1 MFVPASTS
9 QSAMSAAKSSKISGI
24 SHILSV
30 IDGQELERQRL
41 SRELHD
47 GIGQSLIA
55 IKMKLDSLTYMHET
69 EIKAQ
74 LEGIKRQFD
83 QIIDEIR
90 RITTDLMPPVLD
102 EFGLVIALFNLC
114 EDTSRASGI
123 EIKFEHR
130 AKTEKWNK
138 KIQTY
143 LYRIIQEAIH
153 NIVKHS
159 SAKQAYIKLQG
170 DADAIYLSIQDN
182 GVGFRHGHANPES
195 QSGHGLH
202 NIKER
207 VKLLRG
213 TFDLK
218 SAPGK
223 GTLMQIKVPQH
234 H

>member
-1 MFVPASTS
+1 MASP
-9 QSAMSAAKSSKISGI
+9 KSSKNSSI

-55 IKMKLDSLTYMHET
+55 IKMKLDSLSYIPEV
-69 EIKAQ
+69 EIKGN
-74 LEGIKRQFD
+74 LEGIQRQVD
-83 QIIDEIR
+83 QIINEIR

-114 EDTSRASGI
+114 EDTSRSSGI
-123 EIKFEHR
+123 QVKFEHR
-130 AKTEKWNK
+130 AKTENWNK

-143 LYRIIQEAIH
+143 LYRIIQEALH

-159 SAKQAYIKLQG
+159 RAKQAYIKLQG
-170 DADAIYLSIQDN
+170 DADAIYLNIQDN
-182 GVGFRHGHANPES
+182 GVGFRPVHTTVNNH
-195 QSGHGLH
+195 SGHGLH

-207 VKLLRG
+207 VKLLG
-213 TFDLK
+213 GAFDLK

-223 GTLMQIKVPQH
+223 GTLLQIKIPRNL
-234 H
+234 

>member
-1 MFVPASTS
+1 
-9 QSAMSAAKSSKISGI
+9 MSAAKSSKISGI

-69 EIKAQ
+69 EIKSN

-130 AKTEKWNK
+130 AKTENWNK

-143 LYRIIQEAIH
+143 LYRIIQEALH
-153 NIVKHS
+153 NIVKHA

-170 DADAIYLSIQDN
+170 DSEAIYLSIQDN
-182 GVGFRHGHANPES
+182 GIGFRPGYQKSDS

-202 NIKER
+202 NITER

>member
-1 MFVPASTS
+1 MFALVSKALSD
-9 QSAMSAAKSSKISGI
+9 MSAPKSSKISGI
-24 SHILSV
+24 SHVLSV

-55 IKMKLDSLTYMHET
+55 IKMKLDSLSYMQEA
-69 EIKAQ
+69 EIKSQ

-102 EFGLVIALFNLC
+102 EFGLIIALFNLC

-123 EIKFEHR
+123 QIKFEHR
-130 AKTEKWNK
+130 AKIDTWDK

-159 SAKQAYIKLQG
+159 AAKQGYIKLQA
-170 DADAIYLSIQDN
+170 DIDAIYLSIQDN
-182 GVGFRHGHANPES
+182 GIGFRIIHTKTDEHP
-195 QSGHGLH
+195 GHGLH

-207 VKLLRG
+207 VKLLHG
-213 TFDLK
+213 SFDLK

-223 GTLMQIKVPQH
+223 GTLIQIKVPRRN
-234 H
+234 

>member
-1 MFVPASTS
+1 MFALASKAGS
-9 QSAMSAAKSSKISGI
+9 SMSSAKSSKISGI

-55 IKMKLDSLTYMHET
+55 IKMKLDSLSYLQET
-69 EIKAQ
+69 EIKTQ

-123 EIKFEHR
+123 QIKFEHR
-130 AKTEKWNK
+130 AKTDTWNK

-170 DADAIYLSIQDN
+170 DIDDIYLSIQDN
-182 GVGFRHGHANPES
+182 GIGFKTILAKTDS

-223 GTLMQIKVPQH
+223 GTLMQIKVPRH
-234 H
+234 L

>member
-1 MFVPASTS
+1 MVPP
-9 QSAMSAAKSSKISGI
+9 KSSKISGI

-55 IKMKLDSLTYMHET
+55 IKMKLESLTYMNEP
-69 EIKAQ
+69 EMKEN
-74 LEGIKRQFD
+74 LEGIKHQFD
-83 QIIDEIR
+83 LIIDEIR

-114 EDTSRASGI
+114 EDTSRASKI
-123 EIKFEHR
+123 KIKFEHR
-130 AKTEKWNK
+130 ARTDDWNK

-153 NIVKHS
+153 NTVKHS
-159 SAKQAYIKLQG
+159 SAKQAYVKLQG
-170 DADAIYLSIQDN
+170 DNDAIYLSIQDD
-182 GVGFRHGHANPES
+182 GIGFRPKEPEKKG
-195 QSGHGLH
+195 GHGLH
-202 NIKER
+202 NIQER

-213 TFDLK
+213 TIDIM

-223 GTLMQIKVPQH
+223 GTLLQIKVPRH
-234 H
+234 L